1 MEKVWF
7 ETKDAAR
14 VRIAGNYWKGTE
26 AKGVILLHMMP
37 ATKES
42 WNEFAELLLKNGF
55 QVLAIDLRGH
65 GESTQTEGGAETIDY
80 KNFSD
85 EEHQAS
91 INDVLVARE
100 FLIEK
105 GISPENIFV
114 GGASIGA
121 NLVLEYVAENAD
133 AIAGFSL
140 SPGFDYRGVQ
150 AEDFIERAGQGKRFY
165 LAAADDDNYSAE
177 TVRKLETT
185 GDAKK
190 TVKIYETGGHGT
202 RLFDAH
208 PELQKELVDFL
219 NR

>member
-121 NLVLEYVAENAD
+121 NLVLEYFAENAD

-140 SPGFDYRGVQ
+140 SPGLDYRGGQ
-150 AEDFIERAGQGKRFY
+150 AE
-165 LAAADDDNYSAE
+165 
-177 TVRKLETT
+177 
-185 GDAKK
+185 
-190 TVKIYETGGHGT
+190 
-202 RLFDAH
+202 
-208 PELQKELVDFL
+208 
-219 NR
+219 